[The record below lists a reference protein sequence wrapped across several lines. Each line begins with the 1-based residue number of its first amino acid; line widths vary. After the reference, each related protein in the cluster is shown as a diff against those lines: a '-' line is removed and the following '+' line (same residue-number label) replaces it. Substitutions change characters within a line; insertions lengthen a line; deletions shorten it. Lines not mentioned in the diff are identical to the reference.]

1 MINLQ
6 TITYIQDNSMVGTC
20 NISLEVA
27 SPTTVTLGRLPT
39 QLEVDKVIQVIHI
52 MFVFVNR

>member
-1 MINLQ
+1 MQ

-27 SPTTVTLGRLPT
+27 SPATVTLGRLPT
-39 QLEVDKVIQVIHI
+39 QLEVDKAIQVNHVCVCEEI
-52 MFVFVNR
+52 R